1 MLKLICSQIFAKFK
15 FNHYQDE
22 NELVTCVYQK
32 FVIRQICTIFRVSQD
47 CSLSNFLFFILDDVL
62 IFVVT
67 FFFSLTIVLIADVF
81 RF

>member
-15 FNHYQDE
+15 FN
-22 NELVTCVYQK
+22 QK
-32 FVIRQICTIFRVSQD
+32 ISYMFVSKIRDPIN
-47 CSLSNFLFFILDDVL
+47 LYNFPCLPGLFFVKFPFFILDDVL